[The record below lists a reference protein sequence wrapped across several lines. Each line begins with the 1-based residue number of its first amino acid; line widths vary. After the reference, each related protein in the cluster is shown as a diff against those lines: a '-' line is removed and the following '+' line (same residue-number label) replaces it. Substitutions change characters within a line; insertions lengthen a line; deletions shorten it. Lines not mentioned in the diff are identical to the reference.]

1 MEKLAVLI
9 VSATKN
15 PKKNSKKFKLHP
27 HHPINTTPRFEPKSL
42 SYQFIFTLLTHIM
55 SSSSSSEMKDQ
66 IAMAFLGV
74 LDQTMSIPQAE
85 EAASSST

>member
-15 PKKNSKKFKLHP
+15 PKKIPKNLNCIP

-42 SYQFIFTLLTHIM
+42 SYQFISTLLTHIM

>member
-1 MEKLAVLI
+1 
-9 VSATKN
+9 
-15 PKKNSKKFKLHP
+15 
-27 HHPINTTPRFEPKSL
+27 
-42 SYQFIFTLLTHIM
+42 M

>member
-27 HHPINTTPRFEPKSL
+27 PSPYKYHPT
-42 SYQFIFTLLTHIM
+42 
-55 SSSSSSEMKDQ
+55 
-66 IAMAFLGV
+66 V
-74 LDQTMSIPQAE
+74 
-85 EAASSST
+85 